1 MATKTF
7 ISATAHGYTA
17 ELDTTTVVTIYDPE
31 HHIVGTGRWQH
42 GQIDL
47 CDAELGWPGDE
58 RGSAAAAEHSEQTYE
73 ELDSL
78 LEEEES

>member
-1 MATKTF
+1 VTNT
-7 ISATAHGYTA
+7 ATAHGYTA
-17 ELDTTTVVTIYDPE
+17 VLDTTSDVVSIYDQE
-31 HHIVGTGRWQH
+31 NHIVGTGRWQH

-58 RGSAAAAEHSEQTYE
+58 RGSAVAAEHSEQTYE

-78 LEEEES
+78 LEEEEES